1 MKDILRWTATIVIA
15 IVMVWFFL
23 PTFRGIPFGIGT
35 IFGEL
40 ICVMGLVFLWKYHK
54 LIKQGKFVKVFTRTA
69 LIIYIAGLI
78 WIGYLSVLML
88 SAVVKK
94 PPLNTNVIVLGA
106 QVHKSG
112 SMSKSLAQ
120 RVNAAEVYLANN
132 DDSVCIVTGG
142 QGDDEPFA
150 EALAQKKALL
160 KAGILEERIFLE
172 DESRNT
178 RQNVFNAKEIANEN
192 KLGNE
197 VVIVTQSFH
206 LFRAVKLAE
215 SAGFTAYGLPAKT
228 DPLLFPGFYGREILS
243 LTKWKLE
250 ELFL

>member
-1 MKDILRWTATIVIA
+1 MKEVLRWSLTVI
-15 IVMVWFFL
+15 ISVVMIWFFL
-23 PTFRGIPFGIGT
+23 PAIRGIPFGTGT
-35 IFGEL
+35 IFGEI
-40 ICVMGLVFLWKYHK
+40 ICVIGLVFLHKYKFFVEHGGMLKK
-54 LIKQGKFVKVFTRTA
+54 LTQIS
-69 LIIYIAGLI
+69 LIIYIAGLV

-94 PPLNTNVIVLGA
+94 PPSNTNVIVLGA

-112 SMSKSLAQ
+112 NMSKSLAQ
-120 RVNAAEVYLANN
+120 RVNAAEVYLLKNEE
-132 DDSVCIVTGG
+132 SVCIVTGG
-142 QGDDEPFA
+142 QGSDEPFP
-150 EALAQKKALL
+150 EAVAQKNAML
-160 KAGILEERIFLE
+160 KSGISEDRIFLE
-172 DESRNT
+172 DKSTNT
-178 RQNVFNAKEIANEN
+178 RQNVFNAKEIADEN
-192 KLGNE
+192 KLGDR

-228 DPLLFPGFYGREILS
+228 DPFLFPGFYGRELLS